1 MSLQKYV
8 QQLKSTQQNNLYEG
22 FSIPISSVGDVDSW
36 NKENKSKVDVKLIK
50 ALLKH
55 IKDKKYKILNPK
67 GNDAPIAGSDK
78 GKIKVRIDKPD
89 DVQSIMKFIKD
100 TEGFVVKKNKNNDDI
115 VTGIDFGS
123 GSLPNLEGGKSSGKG
138 PTGAEWEN
146 VITSRYNELI
156 GKPNADED
164 ANKISEKF
172 PNYHDIGNEIAK
184 NLKKKGLEGA
194 MTQFGGGKSK
204 ANLSDFWIDNGGKDG
219 TPKTDMYSKD
229 FNISLKKK
237 GGSQL
242 ASGMTGETIATFNA
256 ALGYMGT
263 DRKSQPKI
271 NEIMEMV
278 EKNFTK
284 LKTSYTVTAIRE
296 LEKKKDSLTQADKKI
311 LKQYSETEAF
321 HKELNEKVI
330 ENLKF
335 GDNKEFREFYIYE
348 CLSGFTKFNNSKAI
362 ARASVCVE
370 FDAKTGAV
378 SKFYQITKDG
388 KKQNLSNTDIKISPD
403 VKTIASKAK
412 LYAAWK
418 TPDTGPHSSFR
429 VGLTNSYQ
437 EIQELPTLRTLI
449 RNEIMNDKI
458 ANAVLKEDIYQLDEF
473 AIIRR
478 TVNKLKKIGRSAK
491 MWTTNLISKIAKKVE
506 KTLNAIKKMGSRVF
520 EGLFKF
526 LGIELKSVKQ
536 SLPKDVE
543 EFAFGQDA

>member
-8 QQLKSTQQNNLYEG
+8 QQLKSTQQNQVSEAYNIFPKSEKDIDNLKND
-22 FSIPISSVGDVDSW
+22 IS
-36 NKENKSKVDVKLIK
+36 
-50 ALLKH
+50 
-55 IKDKKYKILNPK
+55 IKDIEKLKGLFTAVRKKSGKMT
-67 GNDAPIAGSDK
+67 DPIALDPKQQVVKIARDVVPKLDLPSLEKKFD
-78 GKIKVRIDKPD
+78 IKV
-89 DVQSIMKFIKD
+89 
-100 TEGFVVKKNKNNDDI
+100 TEGD
-115 VTGIDFGS
+115 GS
-123 GSLPNLEGGKSSGKG
+123 GRKSGKKG
-138 PTGAEWEN
+138 PSGAEWEN
-146 VITSRYNELI
+146 VITSRYNNLI
-156 GKPNADED
+156 GEPDADKD
-164 ANKISEKF
+164 ANEISDKF
-172 PNYHDIGNEIAK
+172 PDTHTIGDKIAK
-184 NLKKKGLEGA
+184 VLIDDKKLEGK
-194 MTQFGGGKSK
+194 MKQFGGGKSK

-478 TVNKLKKIGRSAK
+478 TVNKLKQIGRSAK
-491 MWTTNLISKIAKKVE
+491 MWTMNLISKIAKKVE